1 MMMMNWWCC
10 SRQAGRYQK
19 SLELAERAKDIEE
32 TELGGRPDRMADIYQ
47 MCANA
52 MDEVCLRD
60 FHFQFV
66 DASPNGDYKWDRKS
80 VV

>member
-1 MMMMNWWCC
+1 
-10 SRQAGRYQK
+10 
-19 SLELAERAKDIEE
+19 LELAERAKDIEE

-66 DASPNGDYKWDRKS
+66 DASPNGDYKR
-80 VV
+80 